1 MLLLLL
7 LRIAV
12 LAVVAVF
19 VVIQSLRAFRRPLPM
34 AKCFRG
40 VVGSNVD
47 GLVNRGG
54 EGPRGRRIAQEG
66 QRNEATRSAR
76 GTTWTVFGASKGSV
90 LRLGG
95 GLGVRLGTLW
105 GTLGGKGT
113 TFEPQ
118 GFEKWVP
125 SIGVAHSGT
134 ILELPGWIWGAI
146 LGSFWGLFGYFFCR
160 LPPSIF

>member
-1 MLLLLL
+1 
-7 LRIAV
+7 
-12 LAVVAVF
+12 
-19 VVIQSLRAFRRPLPM
+19 M

-76 GTTWTVFGASKGSV
+76 GTTWTDFGASKGSV

-113 TFEPQ
+113 TFEPH
-118 GFEKWVP
+118 GFQKWVP
-125 SIGVAHSGT
+125 SIGVMFWVGFLGL
-134 ILELPGWIWGAI
+134 LEAFLWTF
-146 LGSFWGLFGYFFCR
+146 LDLFFGR
-160 LPPSIF
+160 LF